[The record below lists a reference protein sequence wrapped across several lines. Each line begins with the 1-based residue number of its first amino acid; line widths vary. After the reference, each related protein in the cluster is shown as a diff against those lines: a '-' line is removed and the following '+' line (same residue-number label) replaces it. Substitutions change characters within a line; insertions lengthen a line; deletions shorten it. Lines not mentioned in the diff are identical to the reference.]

1 MICWHGL
8 LTKKQKENIVMKT
21 INKLQ
26 SGVNEQLKILVVD
39 DTPANLGLM
48 MKVLTGAGHQVRTV
62 QSGEEA
68 IASFQKARPD
78 VVLMD
83 VKMPG
88 IGGIEAT
95 RRIRALDTGR
105 WVPIIFISAMSDS
118 EDMVKG
124 LEAGGDDYLGKPID
138 VVLLLAKIKAMQRI
152 AMLEERLSVSNAQL
166 NIYHD
171 HSEHE
176 LNMAREIMEQMVEG
190 SSVKLKSVEL
200 WLQPSAVL
208 GGDVLITQK
217 FKRER
222 EYVLLADAMGHGLSA
237 ALPLVPL
244 VQIFSDLAREGK
256 SVSLIIQEMNA
267 RLSSLLPLGNF
278 VAVTLISLDRKDR
291 LLEIWNGGN
300 PPALLSNSEGKVI
313 KKFKS
318 RHLAPG
324 VMRGNDFDA
333 STESYHWNDEI
344 CLTLYS
350 DGLAEAI
357 NSEGIEFGEKGII
370 AALKRDCSH
379 LSLKTAIKAHIGEHG
394 ASDDISLA
402 TVKLQ

>member
-1 MICWHGL
+1 M
-8 LTKKQKENIVMKT
+8 KEKNT
-21 INKLQ
+21 IQ
-26 SGVNEQLKILVVD
+26 GGVNEFLKILVAD
-39 DTPANLGLM
+39 DAPANLGLM
-48 MKVLTGAGHQVRTV
+48 VKVLTSAGHQVRTV

-68 IASFQKARPD
+68 IASFQKERPD

-95 RRIRALDTGR
+95 RRIRTLDTGR
-105 WVPIIFISAMSDS
+105 WVPIIFISALSDS
-118 EDMVKG
+118 DDMVRG

-171 HSEHE
+171 YSEHE
-176 LNMAREIMEQMVEG
+176 LNMAREIMDQMVGG
-190 SSVKLKSVEL
+190 SSVKLKGVEL
-200 WLQPSAVL
+200 WLKPSAVL
-208 GGDVLITQK
+208 GGDVLLTQQ

-244 VQIFSDLAREGK
+244 VQIFSDMARAGK
-256 SVSLIIQEMNA
+256 SVSLIIQEINA

-278 VAVTLISLDRKDR
+278 VAVTLISFDRKER

-300 PPALLSNSEGKVI
+300 PPALLSSSDGKVT

-324 VMRGNDFDA
+324 VIRGNDFDA
-333 STESYHWNDEI
+333 GTESFHWNDEI

-357 NSEGIEFGEKGII
+357 NAEGLEFGEKGIL

-379 LSLKTAIKAHIGEHG
+379 QSLKTAVKEHVGKHG

-402 TVKLQ
+402 TINLQ

>member
-1 MICWHGL
+1 M
-8 LTKKQKENIVMKT
+8 KEK
-21 INKLQ
+21 NKIQ
-26 SGVNEQLKILVVD
+26 GGVNEFLKILVAD
-39 DTPANLGLM
+39 DAPANLGLM
-48 MKVLTGAGHQVRTV
+48 VKVLTSAGHQVRTV

-68 IASFQKARPD
+68 IASFQKERPD

-105 WVPIIFISAMSDS
+105 WVPIIFISALSDS
-118 EDMVKG
+118 DDMVRG

-166 NIYHD
+166 KTYHA

-176 LNMAREIMEQMVEG
+176 LNMAREIMDMMVAE

-200 WLQPSAVL
+200 WLKPSAVL
-208 GGDVLITQK
+208 GGDVLLTQQ
-217 FKRER
+217 FKKER

-244 VQIFSDLAREGK
+244 VQIFSDMARAGK
-256 SVSLIIQEMNA
+256 SVSLIIQEINA

-278 VAVTLISLDRKDR
+278 VAVTLISLDLKER

-300 PPALLSNSEGKVI
+300 PPALLSGSDGKVS

-333 STESYHWNDEI
+333 GTESFHWSDEI

-357 NSEGIEFGEKGII
+357 NAEGLEFGEKGIV

-379 LSLKTAIKAHIGEHG
+379 QSLKTAVKEHVGKHG

-402 TVKLQ
+402 TINLQ

>member
-1 MICWHGL
+1 MNE
-8 LTKKQKENIVMKT
+8 K
-21 INKLQ
+21 NKIQ
-26 SGVNEQLKILVVD
+26 RGVNEFLKILVVD
-39 DTPANLGLM
+39 DTLANLGLM
-48 MKVLTGAGHQVRTV
+48 VKVLTSAGHQVRTV

-68 IASFQKARPD
+68 IASFQKERPD

-105 WVPIIFISAMSDS
+105 WVPIIFISALSDS
-118 EDMVKG
+118 EDMVRG

-152 AMLEERLSVSNAQL
+152 AMLEERLSVSNAQMK
-166 NIYHD
+166 IYHD

-176 LNMAREIMEQMVEG
+176 LNMAREIMDLMVAE

-200 WLQPSAVL
+200 WLKPSAVL
-208 GGDVLITQK
+208 GGDVLLTQK

-244 VQIFSDLAREGK
+244 VQVFSDMARAGK
-256 SVSLIIQEMNA
+256 SVSLIIQEINA

-278 VAVTLISLDRKDR
+278 VAVTLISLDRKER

-300 PPALLSNSEGKVI
+300 PPALLSGSDGKVSR
-313 KKFKS
+313 KFKS

-324 VMRGNDFDA
+324 VIRGNDFDA
-333 STESYHWNDEI
+333 GTESFNWNDEI

-357 NSEGIEFGEKGII
+357 NAEGLEFGEKGII

-379 LSLKTAIKAHIGEHG
+379 QSLKTAVKEHVGQHG

-402 TVKLQ
+402 TINLQ

>member
-1 MICWHGL
+1 M
-8 LTKKQKENIVMKT
+8 KKIKNM
-21 INKLQ
+21 LQ
-26 SGVNEQLKILVVD
+26 GGGYEHLKILVAD
-39 DTPANLGLM
+39 DTQPNLELM
-48 MKVLTGAGHQVRTV
+48 VAALSKAGHQVRTAK
-62 QSGEEA
+62 SGEEA
-68 IASFQKARPD
+68 VLRFKEERPD

-83 VKMPG
+83 VMMPG

-95 RRIRALDTGR
+95 RRIRELDTGR
-105 WVPIIFISAMSDS
+105 WVPIIFISALNQRD
-118 EDMVKG
+118 DMVRG

-176 LNMAREIMEQMVEG
+176 LNMAREIMEQMVKG
-190 SSVKLKSVEL
+190 SSVKLPGVEL
-200 WLQPSAVL
+200 WLKSSANF
-208 GGDVLITQK
+208 GGDVLITQQ
-217 FKRER
+217 FNQGR
-222 EYVLLADAMGHGLSA
+222 EYVLLADTMGHGLSA

-244 VQIFSDLAREGK
+244 VQIFSDMAREGK
-256 SVSLIIQEMNA
+256 SVAQMIQEMNA
-267 RLSSLLPLGNF
+267 RLSGLLPVGHF

-300 PPALLSNSEGKVI
+300 PPALLSSANGKVI
-313 KKFKS
+313 KEFKS

-324 VMRGNDFDA
+324 IMRGKDFDS
-333 STESYHWNDEI
+333 STESIHWKDEC

-350 DGLAEAI
+350 DGLADAI
-357 NSEGIEFGEKGII
+357 NADGMEFGGKGII
-370 AALKRDCSH
+370 AALQRECSH
-379 LSLKTAIKAHIGEHG
+379 KSLKTAIKEHIGQHG